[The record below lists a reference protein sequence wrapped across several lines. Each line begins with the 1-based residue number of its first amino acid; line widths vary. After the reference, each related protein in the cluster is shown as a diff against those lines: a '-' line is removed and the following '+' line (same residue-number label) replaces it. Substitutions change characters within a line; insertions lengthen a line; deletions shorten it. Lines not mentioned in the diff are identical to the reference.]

1 MADGASSGEK
11 YTTVPANLILPS
23 TIENINHLFQGWNN
37 LKSLPINFTIPDS
50 VKYASYAFSSC
61 SDLDFSTAPN
71 FSLGKSLIDAS
82 YMFYDNE
89 TIT

>member
-1 MADGASSGEK
+1 LADGASTGK

-23 TIENINHLFQGWNN
+23 TIENINYLFQSWNN
-37 LKSLPINFTIPDS
+37 LKSLPVNFTIPDG
-50 VKYASYAFSSC
+50 VKYASHAFDKC
-61 SDLDFSTAPN
+61 NNLEFSTAPN